1 MGKHLKKFNTEEQIQ
16 SALNNGSLLKPY
28 IALYNDEINIDYN
41 TKEDVS
47 NPFRSISVSN
57 DIEYS
62 FDGEITWFSTGIES
76 ANINYIKVNSIPQN
90 IKNYILNGNHNRW
103 YILET
108 PILLETLTIS
118 DNGNDTKL
126 EIITP
131 YSNSNYD
138 IDTYDNYNEINMV
151 KYDEITQTLYLSRG
165 NFYYCSEIENDY
177 IQDILFQNLRD
188 ISTGGGESQFNGL
201 KIFYDN
207 SINNFTIIGAEIL
220 NVETNDNKLIYDFSG
235 DNVYHT
241 EWNLNFIPS
250 YIIDHIESY
259 LNNTWDGSEESLSTF
274 NLAPNTCTT
283 TNYGGNNFKIS
294 IVNNYTLSDTTYEGE
309 RLLITNNNSIY
320 ILFNLT
326 TLTINASGLGC

>member
-28 IALYNDEINIDYN
+28 IALYNDETNIDYN
-41 TKEDVS
+41 TKEDLS

-57 DIEYS
+57 YIEYS
-62 FDGEITWFSTGIES
+62 FDGEITWASTGIES
-76 ANINYIKVNSIPQN
+76 ANINYVKVNSIPQN

-108 PILLETLTIS
+108 PILLETLTVS
-118 DNGNDTKL
+118 DNGTGNKL
-126 EIITP
+126 EIIIP
-131 YSNSNYD
+131 YSDSNYE
-138 IDTYDNYNEINMV
+138 IDTDDNYNKINMV
-151 KYDEITQTLYLSRG
+151 KYDEITQSLYLSRG
-165 NFYYCSEIENDY
+165 NFYYCPEINND
-177 IQDILFQNLRD
+177 IVFPNLRD

-220 NVETNDNKLIYDFSG
+220 NVETNDKLIYDIEG
-235 DNVYHT
+235 DHIHNL

-274 NLAPNTCTT
+274 NFAPNTS
-283 TNYGGNNFKIS
+283 TNSNHGGNNYKIS
-294 IVNNYTLSDTTYEGE
+294 IVNNYTLSYTTVEGE
-309 RLLITNNNSIY
+309 RLLITDNDTVY

-326 TLTINASGLGC
+326 TLTVITEGLGS